1 VWRCSERCPVGGAVA
16 PQFGGGLMGRTKRVL
31 SEAAGHA
38 LATAD
43 QGLPLD
49 GTDQGLPLV
58 IQNRTDLETVEK
70 NRDRSQEY
78 PYKYIL

>member
-1 VWRCSERCPVGGAVA
+1 MALFRALSGGGAVA
-16 PQFGGGLMGRTKRVL
+16 PQFGGGLMGRTKTVL

-49 GTDQGLPLV
+49 GTDQIPRQFVLA
-58 IQNRTDLETVEK
+58 
-70 NRDRSQEY
+70 
-78 PYKYIL
+78 